1 MTIIGERLWIENG
14 DGAAVAHRV
23 IATGSPMLADIDA
36 HRRRAVPI
44 QIVGGERRIVP
55 VSELTE
61 AAPLSP
67 ADEAEYRRLDVELA
81 GTIGDSGKL
90 ARFNALRLRSVLF
103 GAPDHIIT
111 RKGGADIVADH
122 VNSSKKAA

>member
-23 IATGSPMLADIDA
+23 IATGSPRLAEIGA

-44 QIVGGERRIVP
+44 QIVGGDRRIVP

-61 AAPLSP
+61 AAPLST
-67 ADEAEYRRLDVELA
+67 ADEAEYRRLDAELA
-81 GTIGDSGKL
+81 GTIGDGAKL
-90 ARFNALRLRSVLF
+90 ARFNALRLRSIMF
-103 GAPDHIIT
+103 GST
-111 RKGGADIVADH
+111 GA
-122 VNSSKKAA
+122 SE